1 MVYIQAFKGSN
12 KLANG
17 RKGKEYWRHFV
28 VIPKALI
35 EALGWKKGDE
45 LKFWL
50 KDGEVVLRK
59 DESQNQMVFVK
70 KIKPL
75 STSAYVSVPR
85 KFIGKEALVVV
96 KE

>member
-12 KLANG
+12 RLANG

-45 LKFWL
+45 LEFK
-50 KDGEVVLRK
+50 VL
-59 DESQNQMVFVK
+59 
-70 KIKPL
+70 
-75 STSAYVSVPR
+75 
-85 KFIGKEALVVV
+85 
-96 KE
+96 

>member
-35 EALGWKKGDE
+35 DALEWKKGDE
-45 LKFWL
+45 VVFKLESGK
-50 KDGEVVLRK
+50 VVLR
-59 DESQNQMVFVK
+59 
-70 KIKPL
+70 
-75 STSAYVSVPR
+75 R
-85 KFIGKEALVVV
+85 KG
-96 KE
+96 